1 MSLLVKDCDWVVT
14 QNSRRDILR
23 ETSVL
28 ISEGRIVEIGD
39 KIKQAADRVVDGRGC
54 VLLPGLINA
63 HTHLS
68 MTLFR
73 GYADDMELHEWL
85 ANKIWPLETKLT
97 AEACYYGAL
106 LGCLEMIRTGT
117 TTFVDMYFYMQDVAR
132 AVGKAGLRGILSYG
146 VIDLFDEGRAQ
157 EEKEKTAAFLNF
169 VKSLDNDR
177 VQFAVGPH
185 APYTC
190 SAETLLWAKELAE
203 RERCI
208 LHLHVGETRK
218 EQTDIERAQKA
229 RVVEYLHRIGAL
241 SPQLL
246 AAHCVWLS
254 KAEVKLLGE
263 ARSSVAHCPVS
274 NMKIA
279 TGGFA
284 PLPEMFE
291 FSVPVGLGTD
301 GAASNNTLDMFETMK
316 FCALGHKAYR
326 WDPTLLPAQKVLDL
340 ATIEAARAI
349 RAEKELGSIEPGKKA
364 DMILVSLNAPHLQP
378 IHGKET
384 VLSDLVYAAR
394 GADVT
399 TTIVDG
405 QVLMESGQV
414 RTLDQ
419 SEVFERVGSIVRKMI
434 S

>member
-1 MSLLVKDCDWVVT
+1 MSLLVKDCSWIVT
-14 QNSRRDILR
+14 QNSKREILR
-23 ETSVL
+23 DKTVL
-28 ISEGRIVEIGD
+28 VEDGKIIEIGD
-39 KIKQAADRVVDGRGC
+39 KISKSPDHVVSGRGA
-54 VLLPGLINA
+54 VLLPGLINT

-73 GYADDMELHEWL
+73 GYADDMELHDWL

-97 AEACYYGAL
+97 GEACYYGAL

-132 AVGKAGLRGILSYG
+132 AVVEAGIRGVLSFG
-146 VIDLFDEGRAQ
+146 VIDLFDEERA
-157 EEKEKTAAFLNF
+157 EEQKKATEEFLQF
-169 VKSLDNDR
+169 VKNLNNSR

-190 SAETLLWAKELAE
+190 SADTLVWAKQLAE
-203 RERCI
+203 RENCV
-208 LHLHVGETRK
+208 LHLHVAETRK
-218 EQTDIERAQKA
+218 EEADFQKNHGV

-241 SPQLL
+241 SPRLL

-254 KAEVKLLGE
+254 KTEVKLLGE
-263 ARSSVAHCPVS
+263 AGAKVAHCPVS

-279 TGGFA
+279 TGGYA

-291 FSVPVGLGTD
+291 YGVPVGLGTD

-316 FCALGHKAYR
+316 FCALAHKAHR
-326 WDPTLLPAQKVLDL
+326 WDPAILPAQKVLDL
-340 ATIEAARAI
+340 ATIEGAKAI
-349 RAEKELGSIEPGKKA
+349 GADNQLGSIEVGKNA
-364 DMILVSLNAPHLQP
+364 DMILVDLRVPNLQP

-384 VLSDLVYAAR
+384 IVSDLVYAAR
-394 GADVT
+394 GANVS

-405 QVLMESGQV
+405 KVLMENGDV
-414 RTLDQ
+414 KTLDQ
-419 SEVFERVGSIVRKMI
+419 SNIFARAAEIVRDLI
-434 S
+434 G

>member
-1 MSLLVKDCDWVVT
+1 
-14 QNSRRDILR
+14 
-23 ETSVL
+23 
-28 ISEGRIVEIGD
+28 
-39 KIKQAADRVVDGRGC
+39 
-54 VLLPGLINA
+54 
-63 HTHLS
+63 
-68 MTLFR
+68 
-73 GYADDMELHEWL
+73 
-85 ANKIWPLETKLT
+85 
-97 AEACYYGAL
+97 
-106 LGCLEMIRTGT
+106 
-117 TTFVDMYFYMQDVAR
+117 
-132 AVGKAGLRGILSYG
+132 
-146 VIDLFDEGRAQ
+146 
-157 EEKEKTAAFLNF
+157 
-169 VKSLDNDR
+169 
-177 VQFAVGPH
+177 
-185 APYTC
+185 
-190 SAETLLWAKELAE
+190 
-203 RERCI
+203 
-208 LHLHVGETRK
+208 
-218 EQTDIERAQKA
+218 
-229 RVVEYLHRIGAL
+229 
-241 SPQLL
+241 
-246 AAHCVWLS
+246 
-254 KAEVKLLGE
+254 
-263 ARSSVAHCPVS
+263 
-274 NMKIA
+274 MKIA